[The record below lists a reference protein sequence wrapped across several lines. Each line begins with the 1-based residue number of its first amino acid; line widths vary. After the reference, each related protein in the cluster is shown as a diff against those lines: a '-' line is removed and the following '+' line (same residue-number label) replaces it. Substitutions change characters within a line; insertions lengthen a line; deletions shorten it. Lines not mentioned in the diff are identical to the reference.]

1 MLRRTAIARLD
12 SVTFGADSTIF
23 ASRSVPELLRSM
35 VVFRTCG
42 LRIIVQNSRRLL
54 QWSAAC
60 LGEHLTYEVLVRKTV
75 FKQFCAGSDEKEIKP
90 SLKVLQK
97 QGVGPILDY
106 AAEAPV
112 DTTPSA
118 TEMTASALEVNLRKL
133 LTAENI
139 TYAPDDFLDANVDR
153 FIACLETTKDNMPPS
168 GLGFA
173 AVKITGL
180 CDPQLLARVSAIMLR
195 IRQTW
200 AEFFIPANKG
210 AAPQLEDC
218 RDVCGRSKGVQTKR
232 CDVDDFRAGVK
243 RMCPGLAEDK
253 VDAIVNF
260 FEEDGTGYV
269 HYFNYTRYLR
279 NACVDQSYCPPELE
293 PFYKSIPRLSKAET
307 ELSQKFDRRIKIIV
321 DRAHKLGVR
330 VMIDAEQSY
339 YQTAIDAI
347 VRDLQYKYN
356 RDYPV
361 VYNTYQAYLK
371 FSYKRVSNDL
381 ARAKREGWIFA
392 AKIVRGAY
400 METERKD
407 AKDLGYESPVHDTK
421 ENTHAMYDQIGM
433 RLLEEIENGNRIGVL
448 FGTHNVQSL
457 KLLTDRCVDI
467 ERKGAGDLDVA
478 FAQLYGMGDH
488 LTLPLAKAGFKAF
501 KYVPYGPVKE
511 TVFYLQRRAEENSE
525 MMTQSAGEW
534 PLLKNELKRK
544 LFRMK

>member
-1 MLRRTAIARLD
+1 
-12 SVTFGADSTIF
+12 VTFGADSTIF

-35 VVFRTCG
+35 VVFRTCSIRA
-42 LRIIVQNSRRLL
+42 LVRNSRKLL
-54 QWSAAC
+54 KWSSAA
-60 LGEHLTYEVLVRKTV
+60 LGEHLTYEILVRNTV
-75 FKQFCAGSDEKEIKP
+75 FKQFCAGSDDKEIKP
-90 SLKVLQK
+90 ALKALLK

-112 DTTPSA
+112 DTTPTA
-118 TEMTASALEVNLRKL
+118 TEMTASALDVNLRKL
-133 LTAENI
+133 LTSDGI
-139 TYAPDDFLDANVDR
+139 LYAPDTELDANVSR
-153 FIACLETTKDNMPPS
+153 FISCLETTKDNMDGS
-168 GLGFA
+168 SLGFV

-200 AEFFIPANKG
+200 AEFFIPANNG

-218 RDVCGRSKGVQTKR
+218 RDVVGRSKGVGSKR
-232 CDVDDFRAGVK
+232 CDIDDFRAGLK
-243 RMCPGLAEDK
+243 RMCPGLSPEQTDK
-253 VDAIVNF
+253 IVAF
-260 FEEDGTGYV
+260 FEKDGSGYV
-269 HYFNYTRYLR
+269 HYFDYTRLLR
-279 NACVDQSYCPPELE
+279 SACVDKSFSPDELQ
-293 PFYKSIPRLSKAET
+293 PFYKTIPRLTEAEY
-307 ELSQKFDRRIKIIV
+307 ELSTKFDARIKTII
-321 DRAHKLGVR
+321 DRASKLGVR

-347 VRDLQYKYN
+347 VRDLQSKYN
-356 RDYPV
+356 REYPV

-371 FSYKRVSNDL
+371 FSYKRVINDL
-381 ARAKREGWIFA
+381 ARSKRDGWIFA

-400 METERKD
+400 LETERKD
-407 AKDLGYESPVHDTK
+407 AKDLGYESPVHDTR

-433 RLLEEIENGNRIGVL
+433 RLLEEFENGNRLGIL

-467 ERKGAGDLDVA
+467 ERKGYFDIDVA